1 MKGAAMIRK
10 IGIVLVLLLVSQVL
24 HAQQATVNTNAPA
37 PPKENTLSMFVGRF
51 GYFLASKE
59 FKDIYG
65 NGVVFGGELRLGG
78 RRITGWLEGN
88 YRARTGKFSFT
99 KEETKVNVLAIEGGA
114 LYKIKIKSGNIMPYV
129 GAGLGYYMYDEKNEP
144 IGEAKK
150 NQIGFCV
157 VGGASMRVFK
167 SLALDCRIKYST
179 CSMQPADFKINIGGL
194 TFGLGLGLGF

>member
-1 MKGAAMIRK
+1 MKGTAMIRK
-10 IGIVLVLLLVSQVL
+10 IGIVLVLLWVSHVL
-24 HAQQATVNTNAPA
+24 QAQQATVNENAPA

-51 GYFLASKE
+51 GFFLASDSE
-59 FKDIYG
+59 FKPIYG

-114 LYKIKIKSGNIMPYV
+114 LYKINSGKIMPYV
-129 GAGLGYYMYDEKNEP
+129 GAGLGYYMYKETNQP

-150 NQIGFCV
+150 SNISFCV
-157 VGGASMRVFK
+157 VGGASMRVLK

-179 CSMQPADFKINIGGL
+179 CSMQPADFKVNIGGL